1 MNSRQQI
8 RDMIHRHK
16 RFLLTS
22 HINMEGDSLGSQ
34 LALRGLLSKLG
45 KRVEVVCDGGTP
57 KAYRFLPGASS
68 VREKPSFPYDVAF
81 ILDCPLLSRIGKI
94 QRFIDPAKPLCVIDH
109 HISNEYFGTVN
120 WVEPKAAAVGEMV
133 YDLFRYLKV
142 KMDKNDAINLY
153 VSIVTD
159 TGSFRYSNTTRE
171 THRITAE
178 LIAKGVE
185 PATVASQ
192 IYESNSL
199 ASRRLLTA
207 VLQTLRVTPEGTV
220 AWLRVKR
227 STLRR
232 WKATAEETEGFVDYA
247 RSIARVKVAF
257 SLREAGPNQTKV
269 SLRAKGSADVN
280 RIAKAFGGGGHRA
293 ASGCVI
299 PLSLP
304 KAEKALLAEIR
315 RSLHRRG

>member
-1 MNSRQQI
+1 MNSKKQI
-8 RDMIHRHK
+8 QNLIRRHK

-34 LALRGLLSKLG
+34 LALKGLLEKLG

-57 KAYRFLPGASS
+57 KAYRFMPGAAS
-68 VREKPSFPYDVAF
+68 VRERPIFAYEVAF
-81 ILDCPLLSRIGKI
+81 VLDCPLLSRIGKI
-94 QRFIDPAKPLCVIDH
+94 QRFIDPKKPLCVIDH

-133 YDLFRYLKV
+133 YGLFRTLRV
-142 KMDKNDAINLY
+142 KIDKADATNLY
-153 VSIVTD
+153 ISIVTD
-159 TGSFRYSNTTRE
+159 TGSFRYSNTTRQ
-171 THRITAE
+171 THRIASE

-220 AWLRVKR
+220 AWLKVTGA
-227 STLRR
+227 TLRR
-232 WKATAEETEGFVDYA
+232 WGATSQETEGFVDFP
-247 RSIARVKVAF
+247 RSIAGVKVAF

-299 PLSLP
+299 PLPLP
-304 KAEKALLAEIR
+304 KAEKALLAQIR
-315 RSLHRRG
+315 RSLHRRH

>member
-1 MNSRQQI
+1 MNAKQQI
-8 RDMIHRHK
+8 QNVIRRHK

-34 LALRGLLSKLG
+34 LALKGLLEKLG
-45 KRVEVVCDGGTP
+45 RRAEVVCDGGTP

-68 VREKPSFPYDVAF
+68 VRERPSFPYEVAF
-81 ILDCPLLSRIGKI
+81 VLDCPLLSRIGRT
-94 QRFIDPAKPLCVIDH
+94 QRFIDPKKPLCVIDH

-120 WVEPKAAAVGEMV
+120 WVEPKAAAVGEMI
-133 YDLFRYLKV
+133 YELFEIMKV
-142 KMDKNDAINLY
+142 QIDRNDAVNLY

-171 THRITAE
+171 THRIAAE

-185 PATVASQ
+185 PAKTASDL
-192 IYESNSL
+192 YESHSL
-199 ASRRLLTA
+199 SSRRLLTD
-207 VLQTLRVTPEGTV
+207 VLKTLAVTPDGTV
-220 AWLRVKR
+220 AWLKVKR

-232 WKATAEETEGFVDYA
+232 WKATAEETEGFVDFA
-247 RSIARVKVAF
+247 RSIAGVQVAF

-269 SLRAKGSADVN
+269 SLRSKGAADVN

-293 ASGCVI
+293 ASGCII
-299 PLSLP
+299 PLPL
-304 KAEKALLAEIR
+304 KQAEKALLAETY
-315 RSLHRRG
+315 RSLHRK